1 MFTHMNRR
9 FCLKH
14 HSHSVVDLLS
24 WRRFQTLGT
33 PNWVFVQFER
43 GRIQGDCMKHCISE
57 PFGLSSRFAAYRS
70 RRTAWSRLRYASA
83 RLLSPNGQG
92 VFHAQA
98 CQRSVVIRLHAIALG
113 AYKTALTCKRDGSSH
128 QGNCI
133 GKNRKESESVFEQAI
148 PGTRMCFYLRVHL
161 NDRGFCSP
169 GRTKRN
175 SNSAGAGAGALKRST
190 PSR

>member
-43 GRIQGDCMKHCISE
+43 GRIQGDCMKHRISE

-70 RRTAWSRLRYASA
+70 LRTAWSRLRYASA

-98 CQRSVVIRLHAIALG
+98 RQRSVVMRLHAIALRLDPG
-113 AYKTALTCKRDGSSH
+113 LCILQKKSPRLFCNRGDLQFRHPLSQWTCIHQSGLAGRFIWHEVGCDATNGSSLT
-128 QGNCI
+128 
-133 GKNRKESESVFEQAI
+133 SVFQ
-148 PGTRMCFYLRVHL
+148 P
-161 NDRGFCSP
+161 
-169 GRTKRN
+169 
-175 SNSAGAGAGALKRST
+175 
-190 PSR
+190 